1 MSTVAQAVAM
11 NSDHRV
17 WADQVS
23 GEDLHLQDIHKEA
36 TLHIT
41 TKDIQLLAQVAQAA
55 TLAAIEALMVVQ
67 G

>member
-1 MSTVAQAVAM
+1 MSTAEPVAVM
-11 NSDHRV
+11 NNDHRV

-41 TKDIQLLAQVAQAA
+41 TKGIQLLAQVAQVA
-55 TLAAIEALMVVQ
+55 TLADIEALMAVR